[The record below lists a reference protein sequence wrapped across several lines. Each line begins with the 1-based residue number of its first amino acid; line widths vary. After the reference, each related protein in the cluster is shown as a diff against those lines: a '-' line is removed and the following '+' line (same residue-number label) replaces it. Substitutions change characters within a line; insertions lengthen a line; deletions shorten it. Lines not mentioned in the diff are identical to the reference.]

1 MSMAAWKFVDVA
13 KAAVVNHVN
22 VRTNEKIIDMED
34 VDIVWMHQT
43 KTTNRAIL
51 TVIPPNDTLYEI
63 TYKDPKAVQLHIY
76 PKTDTVNVTL

>member
-1 MSMAAWKFVDVA
+1 MSMAAWKFVDIA

-22 VRTNEKIIDMED
+22 VHGGEKIIDMDD

-43 KTTNRAIL
+43 ETTNRAIL
-51 TVIPPNDTLYEI
+51 SVIPPNDMLYEV
-63 TYKDPKAVQLHIY
+63 TYKDPKSMQLHIY